1 MTCHIMCDFYL
12 VNCRLNSVG
21 EGLQVTILQAASRIC
36 VIIARHN
43 TCNIILNIIT
53 TMAMMMM
60 TISIEVEIVL
70 GCVLVEILSQN
81 NCVCLF
87 VWFQRQLFLHRLDQ
101 TVEEGKDDGLVHGG
115 GDARG
120 DADGVDK
127 LEAEGEDGG
136 EE

>member
-1 MTCHIMCDFYL
+1 
-12 VNCRLNSVG
+12 
-21 EGLQVTILQAASRIC
+21 
-36 VIIARHN
+36 
-43 TCNIILNIIT
+43 
-53 TMAMMMM
+53 MM

-87 VWFQRQLFLHRLDQ
+87 VWFQRQLFLHRLDK